1 MGVTEV
7 ALTLAGAGIG
17 SVLRYWLS
25 GWIGYRMGPGFPWG
39 TLTINLIGSMEL
51 GFLYGLA
58 PQDKP
63 LIFILSSG
71 VIAGFTTF
79 STFMLETA
87 NLTFAEEHDRVL
99 MNVFG
104 SVVLGILALFV
115 GFYTGANI

>member
-17 SVLRYWLS
+17 SVLRYWLG

-58 PQDKP
+58 PQDKS
-63 LIFILSSG
+63 LIFILGSG

-87 NLTFAEEHDRVL
+87 NLTLAEEHDRVL

-104 SVVLGILALFV
+104 SVVLGILALFI